1 MIRKKLG
8 ILMVAAIL
16 IAGIPPAA
24 ATAETVT
31 IDLKAILASN
41 DSNAIDARISD
52 IAAEYQSVFRYS
64 SYQLVSR
71 NNMSLGVGQT
81 RSASLPGS
89 RTMHITLVRVSD
101 NRAHLSLRILKKN
114 RQIFETTA
122 ELLNNRSLTV
132 GGPRYQNG
140 YLLFHITSSF

>member
-1 MIRKKLG
+1 MICKKLG

-24 ATAETVT
+24 GAAQTVR
-31 IDLKAILASN
+31 IDLKTILASN
-41 DSNAIDARISD
+41 DSNEIDARISD

-64 SYQLVSR
+64 SYRLVSR
-71 NNMSLGVGQT
+71 DNMSLGMGQS

-89 RTMHITLVRVSD
+89 RIMHISLVRVTD
-101 NRAHLSLRILKKN
+101 NRAHLSLRIMKKN

-132 GGPRYQNG
+132 GGPKYQNG